1 MASVGCQSRWCPRLA
16 GEQQIPRTASHALEV
31 RGKDNGARDFA
42 RDDKSRRY
50 GEIARV
56 ISRICKCHEML
67 KKGEADNR
75 RDVKYMCRA
84 QLAVSLRK

>member
-1 MASVGCQSRWCPRLA
+1 
-16 GEQQIPRTASHALEV
+16 
-31 RGKDNGARDFA
+31 
-42 RDDKSRRY
+42 
-50 GEIARV
+50 
-56 ISRICKCHEML
+56 ML